1 MRVIYFILVFL
12 ICHAENLHAQYHDA
26 NWILGGQGNGNSN
39 LIIEFDSMGPVSF
52 TAPPI
57 RASMVIE
64 NASISD
70 AHGNLLFHTN
80 GVRLFDRNMD
90 TIPNGEL
97 APQTV
102 PPGYPLGLNQ
112 RQGCMFLPWP
122 GDTNLYA
129 LLHTTYEYYYPPGHP
144 AYTGLPLPLNLYLTV
159 LDKNLNSGLGGIIYK
174 NVSVLNDTMTRSGGG
189 LSVTRHANGRDWWIV
204 MKKHYRNKYHKLLL
218 SPSGVTNQGF
228 QLLGPDYVK
237 RYGEPYI
244 FSPNGQ
250 VLAGPVSE
258 NTVIHPLVIM
268 DFDRCTGNLSNF
280 QLIYTPPTLNYGCED
295 IDFSSNSR
303 YLYANERVKVF
314 QFDLQNRTTPGAVQN
329 SMVQVADTAWT
340 TEVCDSGFAG
350 RLYYFA
356 GCLAPDNRLYF
367 FTNNGCN
374 ELTYLEYPDSAGLSS
389 AMNYVGISFNAY
401 NAGSAPYFPNY
412 RLGPITG
419 SICDSL
425 TAVQELQAQDISVYP
440 NPASDQIQIS
450 SSRSLNGTII
460 TLFNLQGQQLLQQ
473 TTGFGNVFEVEL
485 PKCIGTGI
493 YFLRI
498 QAKEGVVTKKVVVR

>member
-1 MRVIYFILVFL
+1 MRILIAILFCLFFGHV
-12 ICHAENLHAQYHDA
+12 HAQRHDA
-26 NWILGGQGNGNSN
+26 NWILGGQGNGNNN

-52 TAPPI
+52 TAPAI

-112 RQGCMFLPWP
+112 RQGCMFLSWP

-159 LDKNLNSGLGGIIYK
+159 LDKNLNNGLGGILYK

-189 LSVTRHANGRDWWIV
+189 LSVTKHANGRDWWIV

-218 SPSGVTNQGF
+218 SPSGVSNQGF
-228 QLLGPDYVK
+228 QLMGPDYIK
-237 RYGEPYI
+237 RYGETYM
-244 FSPNGQ
+244 FSPDGQ
-250 VLAGPVSE
+250 VLAGPVGE
-258 NTVIHPLVIM
+258 NTAIHPLAIM
-268 DFDRCTGNLSNF
+268 DFDRCSGSLSNF
-280 QLIYTPPTLNYGCED
+280 QLVYTPPSSNYGCED
-295 IDFSSNSR
+295 IDFSPNSR
-303 YLYANERVKVF
+303 FLYANERVKVF
-314 QFDLQNRTTPGAVQN
+314 QFDVQNRTTQGAVQN

-340 TEVCDSGFAG
+340 TEVCDSGWVGGKLFYSVG
-350 RLYYFA
+350 
-356 GCLAPDNRLYF
+356 GLAPDNRLYF
-367 FTNNGCN
+367 VTNVSCN
-374 ELTYLEYPDSAGLSS
+374 ELTYLDFPDSAGLSS
-389 AMNYVGISFNAY
+389 SMSNVGISLPVLHAT
-401 NAGSAPYFPNY
+401 AIPYFPNY

-425 TAVQELQAQDISVYP
+425 TSVHELQPQEISVYP
-440 NPASDQIQIS
+440 NPAKDNLFIT
-450 SSRSLNGTII
+450 SSRSLSETVI
-460 TLFNLQGQQLLQQ
+460 TLFNIQSQILLQQ
-473 TTGFGNVFEVEL
+473 SPGFGHNFEL
-485 PKCIGTGI
+485 TIPTDIGTGI
-493 YFLRI
+493 YMLRI
-498 QAKEGVVTKKVVVR
+498 QSMEGVVTKKIVIGK

>member
-1 MRVIYFILVFL
+1 MRILIAILFCLFYGQVQ
-12 ICHAENLHAQYHDA
+12 AQRHDA
-26 NWILGGQGNGNSN
+26 NWVLGGQGNGNNN

-102 PPGYPLGLNQ
+102 PPGYPFGLNQ

-159 LDKNLNSGLGGIIYK
+159 LDKNLNNGLGGILYK

-218 SPSGVTNQGF
+218 SPSGVINQGF

-244 FSPNGQ
+244 FSPDGQ
-250 VLAGPVSE
+250 VLAGPVGE
-258 NTVIHPLVIM
+258 NTAVHPLAIM

-280 QLIYTPPTLNYGCED
+280 QLIYTPSTLNYGCED

-314 QFDLQNRTTPGAVQN
+314 QFDVQNRTTPGAVQN
-329 SMVQVADTAWT
+329 SIVQVADTAWT
-340 TEVCDSGFAG
+340 TEVCDSGFTGGKLFYPVGA
-350 RLYYFA
+350 LS
-356 GCLAPDNRLYF
+356 PDKRLYF
-367 FTNNGCN
+367 FTNAGCN
-374 ELTYLEYPDSAGLSS
+374 ELTYLEYPDSGGLAS

-419 SICDSL
+419 SVCDSL
-425 TAVQELQAQDISVYP
+425 TTVHELLAQDISVYP
-440 NPASDQIQIS
+440 NPAKDNLFITS
-450 SSRSLNGTII
+450 SHPLNETVI
-460 TLFNLQGQQLLQQ
+460 TLFNIHSQILFQQSP
-473 TTGFGNVFEVEL
+473 GFGNNFEL
-485 PKCIGTGI
+485 SIPPDIGTGI
-493 YFLRI
+493 YMLRI
-498 QAKEGVVTKKVVVR
+498 QSKEGVVTKKIVVSR